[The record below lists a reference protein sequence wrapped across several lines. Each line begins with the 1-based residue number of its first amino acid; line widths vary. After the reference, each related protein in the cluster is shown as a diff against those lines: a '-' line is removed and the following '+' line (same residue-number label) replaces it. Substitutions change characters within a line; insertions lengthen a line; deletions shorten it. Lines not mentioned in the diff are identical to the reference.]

1 MAVTAVAAGLP
12 AVAAQAHQL
21 TPAGSHITTV
31 TVNQDQPM
39 GTFNGAAYVRLVGT
53 LTGVVAPGEN
63 VVGLAAQPKDADGN
77 VDYSAQFE
85 MITTAPGQKHSN
97 GIVVEAENRGS
108 PFVFDALQGF
118 TGLLTGAP
126 ATIKFP
132 AGLGNGFLQ
141 NAGLSWA
148 RVQWQ
153 GPNGATTINPTVPTT
168 AQGVGEVI
176 MRDFGLLVRGF
187 DGRVASRAGLN
198 TFRHALLAGVSQSAW
213 FVDAFIAEGF
223 NAAGRLR
230 VFDGAYTQDGVGNW
244 LGLNLTN
251 QQQGFTTQTSYVEP
265 NGVPLTPSQLLHR
278 PLTDPFLID
287 TTAFTDFYRVRASV
301 WNSAR
306 LPLGLREFN
315 FPVAHTPGGVVP
327 AGITVQQLG
336 CDIGGTPIPALNPN
350 DSRPFARAAV
360 LSLVTLVG
368 VVGLRSAAP
377 LVARTTQFRRTASPA
392 APDLDQNNPALPL
405 FNFLPGVTL
414 TIATTD
420 ANGEPVGGVVFPD
433 AVLPLGI
440 PMPVSVPPVAT
451 RSITDTCGNFGG
463 WRPFTAA
470 ELTARYG
477 SVDQF
482 VAAYTTVLDGVIRQG
497 YVLQADRA
505 GILSDIRA
513 RFNAAV

>member
-1 MAVTAVAAGLP
+1 
-12 AVAAQAHQL
+12 
-21 TPAGSHITTV
+21 
-31 TVNQDQPM
+31 
-39 GTFNGAAYVRLVGT
+39 
-53 LTGVVAPGEN
+53 
-63 VVGLAAQPKDADGN
+63 
-77 VDYSAQFE
+77 
-85 MITTAPGQKHSN
+85 
-97 GIVVEAENRGS
+97 
-108 PFVFDALQGF
+108 
-118 TGLLTGAP
+118 
-126 ATIKFP
+126 
-132 AGLGNGFLQ
+132 
-141 NAGLSWA
+141 
-148 RVQWQ
+148 
-153 GPNGATTINPTVPTT
+153 
-168 AQGVGEVI
+168 
-176 MRDFGLLVRGF
+176 
-187 DGRVASRAGLN
+187 
-198 TFRHALLAGVSQSAW
+198 
-213 FVDAFIAEGF
+213 
-223 NAAGRLR
+223 
-230 VFDGAYTQDGVGNW
+230 
-244 LGLNLTN
+244 
-251 QQQGFTTQTSYVEP
+251 
-265 NGVPLTPSQLLHR
+265 VPLTPSQLLHR

>member
-1 MAVTAVAAGLP
+1 
-12 AVAAQAHQL
+12 
-21 TPAGSHITTV
+21 
-31 TVNQDQPM
+31 
-39 GTFNGAAYVRLVGT
+39 
-53 LTGVVAPGEN
+53 
-63 VVGLAAQPKDADGN
+63 
-77 VDYSAQFE
+77 
-85 MITTAPGQKHSN
+85 
-97 GIVVEAENRGS
+97 
-108 PFVFDALQGF
+108 
-118 TGLLTGAP
+118 
-126 ATIKFP
+126 
-132 AGLGNGFLQ
+132 
-141 NAGLSWA
+141 
-148 RVQWQ
+148 
-153 GPNGATTINPTVPTT
+153 
-168 AQGVGEVI
+168 
-176 MRDFGLLVRGF
+176 
-187 DGRVASRAGLN
+187 
-198 TFRHALLAGVSQSAW
+198 
-213 FVDAFIAEGF
+213 
-223 NAAGRLR
+223 
-230 VFDGAYTQDGVGNW
+230 
-244 LGLNLTN
+244 
-251 QQQGFTTQTSYVEP
+251 
-265 NGVPLTPSQLLHR
+265 
-278 PLTDPFLID
+278 
-287 TTAFTDFYRVRASV
+287 
-301 WNSAR
+301 
-306 LPLGLREFN
+306 
-315 FPVAHTPGGVVP
+315 
-327 AGITVQQLG
+327 
-336 CDIGGTPIPALNPN
+336 
-350 DSRPFARAAV
+350 
-360 LSLVTLVG
+360 